1 VVLQR
6 QGNQRLFISERQRRS
21 YSIVLSE
28 GGEVRREEPDTAG
41 VSCEAMKNGVGDGH
55 PVVGGSTATE
65 FVENDEGARSR
76 LKGRRK
82 GQRE

>member
-1 VVLQR
+1 
-6 QGNQRLFISERQRRS
+6 
-21 YSIVLSE
+21 
-28 GGEVRREEPDTAG
+28 VRREEPDTAG